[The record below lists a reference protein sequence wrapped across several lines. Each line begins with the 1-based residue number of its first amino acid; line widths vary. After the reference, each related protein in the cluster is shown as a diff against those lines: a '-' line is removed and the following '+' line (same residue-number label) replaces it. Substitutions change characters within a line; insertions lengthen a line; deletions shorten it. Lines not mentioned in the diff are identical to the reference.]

1 MARNKK
7 HKLGAVPVKDRT
19 LTNCVH
25 ESLVDENVL
34 SFRAIQ
40 DKLVNIYAKK
50 NHDYGD
56 SFNQGCDELGVGY
69 AFSRIFDKTKRFQT
83 LAKGIM
89 NNNLSIEV
97 QDETV
102 EDTIMDLANYCVM
115 YLAWRDKHNICI
127 GEAEAKEH
135 TIQTGYVGKPV
146 SISNDNINTRYNIG
160 CDPAISSTGE
170 LESNTDNNN
179 NQESVEEY
187 SKIAEELRN
196 KTSKLI
202 LEQTGYTCTDEV
214 IDVYGICLYKDEN
227 DYVYMKTINDEF
239 VNVTFKHS
247 LVKVVPNK

>member
-1 MARNKK
+1 MARNRKIK
-7 HKLGAVPVKDRT
+7 FDAVHLKDRT

-56 SFNQGCDELGVGY
+56 SFNEGCNELGVGY

-97 QDETV
+97 QDETM

-115 YLAWRDKHNICI
+115 YLAWRDKHISI
-127 GEAEAKEH
+127 EEAESKQSD
-135 TIQTGYVGKPV
+135 IQV
-146 SISNDNINTRYNIG
+146 
-160 CDPAISSTGE
+160 SSTGE
-170 LESNTDNNN
+170 LKSNKKPINIIEPVDEYHKIGAELHKPISKLMLEQTDYDCTNEVINIYGIDLYKDNNN
-179 NQESVEEY
+179 YVY
-187 SKIAEELRN
+187 I
-196 KTSKLI
+196 KTI
-202 LEQTGYTCTDEV
+202 TDE
-214 IDVYGICLYKDEN
+214 Y
-227 DYVYMKTINDEF
+227 
-239 VNVTFKHS
+239 VNVTFEDH
-247 LVKVVPNK
+247 LVKVVPND

>member
-1 MARNKK
+1 MARNRK

-25 ESLVDENVL
+25 KSLVDENVL

-56 SFNQGCDELGVGY
+56 SFNEGCDELGVGY

-102 EDTIMDLANYCVM
+102 EDIIMDLANYCVM
-115 YLAWRDKHNICI
+115 YLAWRDKHVSI
-127 GEAEAKEH
+127 GEAEAKDFSIIEGINNQAY
-135 TIQTGYVGKPV
+135 IQH
-146 SISNDNINTRYNIG
+146 
-160 CDPAISSTGE
+160 PAAGE
-170 LESNTDNNN
+170 LESNKNNN
-179 NQESVEEY
+179 Y
-187 SKIAEELRN
+187 H
-196 KTSKLI
+196 KLHDK
-202 LEQTGYTCTDEV
+202 LFTD
-214 IDVYGICLYKDEN
+214 
-227 DYVYMKTINDEF
+227 
-239 VNVTFKHS
+239 
-247 LVKVVPNK
+247 KVVLL